1 MNSVINKNVKY
12 KSLGLINYE
21 ESWKKQES
29 IFNKIIDTKIKNRNL
44 QKEIKTD
51 NYILTCS
58 HPHVYTLGKS
68 GDEKNLLIDKN
79 IIEKEKLEFFK
90 INRGGD
96 ITYHGPGQIV
106 VYPILDLEN
115 FFTDIHKYLRSLEE
129 AVILTL
135 KEYNIESGR
144 INDYTGVWI
153 DIKSKK
159 PRKICALGVKSSRWV
174 TMHGLALNVNTD
186 LNFFKNIIPC
196 GINDKEVTSVSKEV
210 GKKIKLKDIEK
221 KLLKNLSKVF
231 DFKLIS

>member
-79 IIEKEKLEFFK
+79 IIEKENLEFFK

-106 VYPILDLEN
+106 IYPILDLEN

-144 INDYTGVWI
+144 IKNYTGVWI
-153 DIKSKK
+153 DIKSDN
-159 PRKICALGVKSSRWV
+159 PRKICALGVKTSRWV

-196 GINDKEVTSVSKEV
+196 GINDKEVTSISKEV
-210 GKKIKLKDIEK
+210 GQDIKIKDVEK
-221 KLLKNLSKVF
+221 KLLNNLSKVF
-231 DFKLIS
+231 EFKLIS